1 MHEYFK
7 YKHYPALLELKKK
20 YRLLFCSGLTFAVA
34 HQSIASFA
42 GFSQSIVILGIGL
55 SLIVFAIGLLAAS
68 ILETV
73 NALKA
78 SIAVGLDRAWV
89 IGSILIISLG
99 LLLAGKN

>member
-1 MHEYFK
+1 
-7 YKHYPALLELKKK
+7 
-20 YRLLFCSGLTFAVA
+20 
-34 HQSIASFA
+34 
-42 GFSQSIVILGIGL
+42 
-55 SLIVFAIGLLAAS
+55 LIVFAIGLLAAS

-78 SIAVGLDRAWV
+78 SIAVGLDLAWV

>member
-1 MHEYFK
+1 LSLRRNTVFS
-7 YKHYPALLELKKK
+7 
-20 YRLLFCSGLTFAVA
+20 FVSGLAFAVA
-34 HQSIASFA
+34 HQAIASFA
-42 GFSQSIVILGIGL
+42 GLTQSIVILGIGL

-73 NALKA
+73 NTLEA
-78 SIAVGLDRAWV
+78 SIAVGLDLAWI